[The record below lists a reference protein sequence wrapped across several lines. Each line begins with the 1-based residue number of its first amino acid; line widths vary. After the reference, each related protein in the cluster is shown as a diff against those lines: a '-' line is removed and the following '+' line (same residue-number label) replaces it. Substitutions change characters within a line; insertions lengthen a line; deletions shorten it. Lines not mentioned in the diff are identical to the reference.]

1 MEWENREFEEVDV
14 LDKLDFQG
22 KWSMVGQVPWTQGST
37 ETSLGKSSLSKTKV
51 QAETSMEVRGTL
63 VQQNGMGEQGFQ
75 RGRGGRE
82 F

>member
-14 LDKLDFQG
+14 LDKVDFQG

-37 ETSLGKSSLSKTKV
+37 EGSLGKSKSVKVKV

-63 VQQNGMGEQGFQ
+63 VQQNGMGEQGI
-75 RGRGGRE
+75 
-82 F
+82 

>member
-22 KWSMVGQVPWTQGST
+22 KWSMVGQPQGTQGST
-37 ETSLGKSSLSKTKV
+37 EGSLGKSKSVKMKV
-51 QAETSMEVRGTL
+51 QAETSKEVRGTL
-63 VQQNGMGEQGFQ
+63 VQQNRMGEQGFQ
-75 RGRGGRE
+75 RGRCGRE